1 MSYGIL
7 MSLTAVLQFVSGIFS
22 VDLFNYTALKQI
34 TRIRNRFFQSL
45 IRQDVGW
52 YDVSTGNNFAVRITE
67 YVCIGLI
74 KKDRGETKQPDN
86 ILYIIII
93 IIIMSHS
100 NKFVPFSKNTHA
112 RTTNRDIDKIRE
124 GIAEKVSH
132 FLWLIMGFI
141 ICVSLS
147 FYYGWELSLVVI
159 SYVPIVIVTNTI
171 IGKVR
176 LLPKYN
182 VNAESK

>member
-1 MSYGIL
+1 MHWAHKKKPVVKPNSQTTSYIL
-7 MSLTAVLQFVSGIFS
+7 LLLLCHTLTNFS
-22 VDLFNYTALKQI
+22 HFPK
-34 TRIRNRFFQSL
+34 TR
-45 IRQDVGW
+45 
-52 YDVSTGNNFAVRITE
+52 
-67 YVCIGLI
+67 
-74 KKDRGETKQPDN
+74 
-86 ILYIIII
+86 
-93 IIIMSHS
+93 
-100 NKFVPFSKNTHA
+100 THA
-112 RTTNRDIDKIRE
+112 HTTNRDIDKIRE

-132 FLWLIMGFI
+132 FLWLVMGFI

-159 SYVPIVIVTNTI
+159 SYVPIVMVTNTI